1 MPAQKS
7 KVDIAGKLS
16 KMFGKSHAKHKDD
29 ETIGSAGR
37 LPGNIQGIAQ
47 LTAGKID
54 EYKTGANKG
63 KMYFQLRGVVKT
75 PAEYEGVQTM
85 IQEPLVDDPKN
96 WANAKTADEHYA
108 EMLNTLRK
116 LGCDTKEIDDSDIVD
131 AIESLVEEGPHFRYS
146 TFQSAPT
153 KQRPTPK
160 VYENWHKKVDGY
172 VSEGASD
179 DAVEDNTE
187 EEDEEVN
194 TTDDVDSADEEV
206 EDSSEEESSTEDTT
220 DWMAV
225 GKKADKGSP
234 EDTSTLQEACEEHGV
249 DPDDYDKWVDVAA
262 AIIEKV
268 GSGDEP
274 EVEEEEATADPETN
288 DIRLYKPKGATKA
301 VSVEVLGVIPKKRT
315 ATVKEIKTKKKH
327 ENVPFDQLLEA

>member
-37 LPGNIQGIAQ
+37 LPGGVQGIAQ

-75 PAEYEGVQTM
+75 PLEYEGVQTM

-96 WANAKTADEHYA
+96 WNNAKTADEHYA

-116 LGCDTKEIDDSDIVD
+116 LGCNTSEIDDSDIVD

-146 TFQSAPT
+146 TYQSEPT
-153 KQRPTPK
+153 KQKPNPK

-179 DAVEDNTE
+179 DAVEDNTKE
-187 EEDEEVN
+187 ETDEDTDEDTTDEEAEDTSEEDEG
-194 TTDDVDSADEEV
+194 T
-206 EDSSEEESSTEDTT
+206 SEIV

-262 AIIEKV
+262 AIIEKL
-268 GSGDEP
+268 GEGDEP
-274 EVEEEEATADPETN
+274 EAEEEEEEATADPETN

-301 VSVEVLGVIPKKRT
+301 VSVEVLGVVPKKRT
-315 ATVKEIKTKKKH
+315 ATVKEVKTKKKH